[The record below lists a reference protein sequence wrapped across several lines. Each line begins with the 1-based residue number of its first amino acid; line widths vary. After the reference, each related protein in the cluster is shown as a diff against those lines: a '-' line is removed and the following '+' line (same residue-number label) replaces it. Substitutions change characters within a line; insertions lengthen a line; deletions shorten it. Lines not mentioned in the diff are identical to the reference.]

1 MVKMEPSQNYQEQL
15 QIYRI
20 LKEQRDM
27 YQGQLEIL
35 NVSRSNIVN
44 TKTTIKNIKEG
55 VKENDEILVP
65 IGGLANI
72 KASIKDTEKVLLAIT
87 QDVVIEKSLDGAIE
101 LLDKRIA
108 QHDKEIQFIRT
119 QLQSID
125 LNLQKA
131 SQLLQQRYIQK

>member
-44 TKTTIKNIKEG
+44 TKTTIQNIKEG